1 MATTAL
7 WTDVK
12 FHYDVNRSVT
22 TVPKAVNVITCCEEL
37 RTRMRLTGE
46 PIKRERLSLGSTTLY
61 SQADL
66 AEWVAARGFHLMWS
80 RRREDIGLF
89 LLRKL

>member
-7 WTDVK
+7 WTDVH
-12 FHYDVNRSVT
+12 FQYEVNRSVT
-22 TVPKAVNVITCCEEL
+22 TVPRAVNVITCCEGL

-46 PIKRERLSLGSTTLY
+46 PIVRDRLNLGSTILY
-61 SQADL
+61 NQADL
-66 AEWVAARGFHLMWS
+66 AKWFIARGFDLMWS

-89 LLRKL
+89 LLRRE